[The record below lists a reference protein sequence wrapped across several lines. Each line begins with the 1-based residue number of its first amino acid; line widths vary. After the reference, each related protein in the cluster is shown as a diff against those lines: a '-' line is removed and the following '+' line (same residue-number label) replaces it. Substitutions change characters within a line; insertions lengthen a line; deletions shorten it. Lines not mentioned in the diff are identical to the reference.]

1 MKSPKQE
8 NTGGKRFQ
16 GRLPGEKRAR
26 KSNDESS
33 PKTEKSFTAKR
44 SFSKDK
50 SSDFNPDFSQSDRKP
65 RSSNPRFGEE
75 RSFGDRPRGN
85 NRGGSDR
92 SFGDRKPNNKFGGD
106 RSGGSRF
113 GSDRPSRGDRFDKPG
128 FDGDKP
134 RTPRTGGSRF
144 GDDRPSRGDRPSSGS
159 GFDRPSRGGSKF
171 SNDKPKFGGDR
182 PRSTG
187 GRPGGFDRSGSD
199 RPRTERSIGGRFG
212 SDRPSRGDRFDK
224 PGFDSDKPRTPRTG
238 GSRFGSDRPER
249 GDRPSYGS
257 DRPSRG
263 GSKFSNDKPRFG
275 SDKPRSTGYRGGSS
289 ENKFEGEGKRFG
301 KSEGRPSRDN
311 GPVKDTRS
319 KYKKKKDNF
328 QEAPRGFKG
337 SRKTLGKISRERED
351 SLVDGKGEIRLN
363 RYIAN
368 SGICSRR
375 EADELIA
382 QGLVKVNG
390 NVVTELGSKVTNRD
404 DIRVEDRKVT
414 PEKPVYILL
423 NKPKG
428 YITST
433 SDPEGRSTVMDLIDL
448 PGKERIYPVGRLD
461 RNTTGVLLLTNDGEL
476 SQKLM
481 HPSFEIKKI
490 YRATLDK
497 KPTKDHMLAWVEGVE
512 LEDGWMTFEQIGW
525 VEEGVENVL
534 GVEIKSGRNRIVRR
548 MFEHFG
554 YEVTS
559 LDRVMLGEFD
569 KLKLGRGKW
578 RFLSEKEMKYIDRIK
593 RMK

>member
-128 FDGDKP
+128 FDSDKP

>member
-1 MKSPKQE
+1 MKSPKKE

-26 KSNDESS
+26 KSNDETS

-75 RSFGDRPRGN
+75 RSFGDKPRGN
-85 NRGGSDR
+85 SRGGSDS

-106 RSGGSRF
+106 RPGGNRF
-113 GSDRPSRGDRFDKPG
+113 GSDRPARGGSKFSSDKPKFGGDKPRFGSDRPRSTGGRPGGFDKSDRPARGDRFDKPG

-134 RTPRTGGSRF
+134 RS
-144 GDDRPSRGDRPSSGS
+144 
-159 GFDRPSRGGSKF
+159 
-171 SNDKPKFGGDR
+171 
-182 PRSTG
+182 
-187 GRPGGFDRSGSD
+187 
-199 RPRTERSIGGRFG
+199 
-212 SDRPSRGDRFDK
+212 
-224 PGFDSDKPRTPRTG
+224 PRTG

-257 DRPSRG
+257 DRPARG

-351 SLVDGKGEIRLN
+351 SLLEGKGEIRLN

-404 DIRVEDRKVT
+404 DIRVEDRRVT

-433 SDPEGRSTVMDLIDL
+433 SDPDGRSTVMDLIDL

-525 VEEGVENVL
+525 VEEGIENVL

>member
-1 MKSPKQE
+1 MKSPKKE

-26 KSNDESS
+26 KSNDETS

-75 RSFGDRPRGN
+75 RSFGDKPRGN
-85 NRGGSDR
+85 SRGGSDR

-106 RSGGSRF
+106 RPGGNRF
-113 GSDRPSRGDRFDKPG
+113 GSDRPARGDRFEKPS

-134 RTPRTGGSRF
+134 RS
-144 GDDRPSRGDRPSSGS
+144 
-159 GFDRPSRGGSKF
+159 
-171 SNDKPKFGGDR
+171 
-182 PRSTG
+182 
-187 GRPGGFDRSGSD
+187 
-199 RPRTERSIGGRFG
+199 
-212 SDRPSRGDRFDK
+212 
-224 PGFDSDKPRTPRTG
+224 PRTG

-257 DRPSRG
+257 DRPARG
-263 GSKFSNDKPRFG
+263 GSKFSSDKPRFG
-275 SDKPRSTGYRGGSS
+275 SDRPRSTGGRPGGFDKSDRPARGDRFDKPGFDGDKPRSPRTGGSRFGSDRPERGDRPSYGSDRPARGGSKFSSDKPRSTGYRGGSS

-351 SLVDGKGEIRLN
+351 SLLEGKGEIRLN

-404 DIRVEDRKVT
+404 DIRVEDRRVT

-433 SDPEGRSTVMDLIDL
+433 SDPDGRSTVMDLIDL

-525 VEEGVENVL
+525 VEEGIENVL